1 MSHPPTFLY
10 TATVRVLREPDHFL
24 VVHRNHGWAHGDYEV
39 SNHPVSSNSKE
50 ESVQN
55 YEDALTDAIWTA
67 ANCGDPVRVFANAEK
82 PISNKNNRG
91 R

>member
-1 MSHPPTFLY
+1 MSDPPTFLY

-24 VVHRNHGWAHGDYEV
+24 VVHRNNGWAHGD
-39 SNHPVSSNSKE
+39 
-50 ESVQN
+50 

>member
-1 MSHPPTFLY
+1 MSHRPTFLY

-24 VVHRNHGWAHGDYEV
+24 VVHRNHGWAHGDYE
-39 SNHPVSSNSKE
+39 N
-50 ESVQN
+50 
-55 YEDALTDAIWTA
+55 ALTDAIWTA